1 VCATSFLAVQ
11 LVVISDPLTSMHV
24 PSVCTPADGAL
35 LAPAPPM
42 PVGPQSTEFSGIVA
56 QAGAIEVVVGDTRC
70 PSTVRVVGV
79 VV

>member
-1 VCATSFLAVQ
+1 MCATSFLAVQ
-11 LVVISDPLTSMHV
+11 LVVISPLTSMHV
-24 PSVCTPADGAL
+24 PSVGTPGAL

-42 PVGPQSTEFSGIVA
+42 PVGPQSTEFSDIVA
-56 QAGAIEVVVGDTRC
+56 QAGAIDVVVGDTRC